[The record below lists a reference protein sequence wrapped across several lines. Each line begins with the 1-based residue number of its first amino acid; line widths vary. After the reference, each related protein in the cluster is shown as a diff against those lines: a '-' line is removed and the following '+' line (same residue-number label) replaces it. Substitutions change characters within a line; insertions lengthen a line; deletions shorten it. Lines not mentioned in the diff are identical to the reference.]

1 MNENFNYNQSNN
13 SKKIPIIICV
23 IAVICVLVFVYFK
36 FIKTDSK
43 SENNNNSNS
52 TSIKSVEENT
62 SSNINTNNSN
72 INTNSNTYNETVS
85 SDTNVT
91 YDENGTFLMAIEDV
105 FTITGRGTV
114 VTGRIE
120 RGTINLN
127 DTVQIIGLN
136 DEIKTT
142 TVTGIEMF
150 RQTLDTAKAG
160 DNVGLLL
167 RGIERSEV
175 ERGQVLAKPNSIK
188 NGTKFDAQVYVLTKE
203 EGGRRTPFFNGY
215 RPQFYF
221 RTTDITGVVE
231 LPANTEMVYPGNTV
245 NMTIELISPVAMEAG
260 TEFSIIE
267 GGRTVGKGTV
277 TKIY

>member
-85 SDTNVT
+85 PDTNVT

-114 VTGRIE
+114 
-120 RGTINLN
+120 
-127 DTVQIIGLN
+127 
-136 DEIKTT
+136 
-142 TVTGIEMF
+142 VTGIEMF